1 MQINIGD
8 KVRFLND
15 IGGGI
20 VTKIID
26 ANTVMVL
33 NDEDEF
39 EIPSLKK
46 NLVVIE
52 YAGGEKTNQQQTKNI
67 ASESKRFKQSE
78 STLPVEKED
87 IYIAF
92 APREGYNPTESPLEL
107 YLINDTNRILLYG
120 FYDKK
125 GNKMEGQTAGNLDP
139 KSKILLNEYDL
150 KELNELSNCFF
161 QILFYKQGESDIKK
175 PLERNIKIHPVKFYK
190 TSSYKENQY
199 FHQAVMLHKLTGEDI
214 EHKLDELSQ
223 KEFKKLVHEKEA
235 INKVQSK
242 QSSVKAKDD
251 ILEID
256 LHINA
261 LIDSV
266 TGLSNADILEFQLN
280 KFHEIMREYQNTK
293 GKRIVF
299 IHGIGNGTLKKKV
312 HDELRRKYK
321 KHYQQDASFKEY
333 GWGATMV
340 TIR

>member
-1 MQINIGD
+1 M
-8 KVRFLND
+8 
-15 IGGGI
+15 
-20 VTKIID
+20 D

-46 NLVVIE
+46 NLVVVE
-52 YAGGEKTNQQQTKNI
+52 SASGEQATPQQTSQVSAGS
-67 ASESKRFKQSE
+67 ASVTKSAQKVA
-78 STLPVEKED
+78 VEKEEV
-87 IYIAF
+87 YIAF

-107 YLINDTNRILLYG
+107 YLINDTEHILLYG
-120 FYDKK
+120 FYDQK

-139 KSKILLNEYDL
+139 KTKILLSEYDL
-150 KELNELSNCFF
+150 KELNELSSCFF
-161 QILFYKQGESDIKK
+161 QILFYKPGESEIKK
-175 PLERNIKIHPVKFYK
+175 PLERNIKIQPVKFYK
-190 TSSYKENQY
+190 SSSYKENPY
-199 FHQAVMLHKLTGEDI
+199 FHQGVILHKLTGEDL
-214 EHKLDELSQ
+214 EHKMEELTQ
-223 KEFKKLVHEKEA
+223 KEFKKVLREKESSG
-235 INKVQSK
+235 KVKSNQA
-242 QSSVKAKDD
+242 SVKGKDD
-251 ILEID
+251 IVEVD

-280 KFHEIMREYQNTK
+280 KFHEVMRQYQSNK

>member
-15 IGGGI
+15 IGGGT

-39 EIPSLKK
+39 EIPSIKK
-46 NLVVIE
+46 NLVVVE
-52 YAGGEKTNQQQTKNI
+52 AAGGEQANQQQTTHI
-67 ASESKRFKQSE
+67 TSES
-78 STLPVEKED
+78 STVKPSAQNLFVEKEEV
-87 IYIAF
+87 YVAF
-92 APREGYNPTESPLEL
+92 APREGYNPTESPQEL
-107 YLINDTNRILLYG
+107 YLINDTNHILLYG

-150 KELNELSNCFF
+150 KELNELSSCFF
-161 QILFYKQGESDIKK
+161 QILFYKPGESDIKK
-175 PLERNIKIHPVKFYK
+175 PLERNIKIQPVKFYK
-190 TSSYKENQY
+190 STSYKDTPY
-199 FHQAVMLHKLTGEDI
+199 FQQNVILHKLTGEDL
-214 EHKLDELSQ
+214 EHKLEELSQ
-223 KEFKKLVHEKEA
+223 KEFKKVIREKESA
-235 INKVQSK
+235 NKSSKPQIN
-242 QSSVKAKDD
+242 VKGKE
-251 ILEID
+251 EIIEVD
-256 LHINA
+256 LHINS

-280 KFHEIMREYQNTK
+280 KFHETMRQYQNSK

>member
-46 NLVVIE
+46 NLVVVE
-52 YAGGEKTNQQQTKNI
+52 PAGGEQSSQQQTTSIGSDSSNI
-67 ASESKRFKQSE
+67 SKTTQPLF
-78 STLPVEKED
+78 VEKEEV
-87 IYIAF
+87 YIAF
-92 APREGYNPTESPLEL
+92 VPREGYTPTESPLEL
-107 YLINDTNRILLYG
+107 YLINDTNHILLYG
-120 FYDKK
+120 FYDQK

-139 KSKILLNEYDL
+139 KSKILLTEYDT
-150 KELNELSNCFF
+150 KELNELSNCFL
-161 QILFYKQGESDIKK
+161 QILFYKPGETEIKK
-175 PLERNIKIHPVKFYK
+175 PLERNIKVQPVKFYK
-190 TSSYKENQY
+190 SSSYKDNAY
-199 FHQAVMLHKLTGEDI
+199 FYQNVILHKLTGENL
-214 EHKLDELSQ
+214 ERKMEELSQ
-223 KEFKKLVHEKEA
+223 KEFKKVLREKESSGKVK
-235 INKVQSK
+235 NKPANIK
-242 QSSVKAKDD
+242 GKDD
-251 ILEID
+251 IVEVD

-266 TGLSNADILEFQLN
+266 TGLSNADILEYQMN
-280 KFHEIMREYQNTK
+280 KFHEIMREYQNSK